1 MSDLK
6 GQPVVKTPSRNTA
19 DSDATKLLRVTRDGM
34 LLANYLDNLGL
45 QGRLFYASDADENDT
60 VTGAT
65 SYAATTPLFVLDVP
79 SGTTCIPLSINLR
92 QAGTVAGGII
102 TTTIAIETAKVRYS
116 SGGTAE
122 TNIISTRTDKPV
134 SPRCTL
140 YSLPTAAAAGTACA
154 IFHDIVA
161 PDVAPASADA
171 ARFTVDW
178 PAAGHL
184 YLPKFLVG
192 PASFLVFSYAATTGP
207 TYQWALAWGEIP
219 SSDLT

>member
-1 MSDLK
+1 MSDIK
-6 GQPVVKTPSRNTA
+6 GLPVVKAPTRNTA
-19 DSDATKLLRVTRDGM
+19 DADAQKLIRVDRTGM
-34 LLANYLDNLGL
+34 LLTDYLQNLAF
-45 QGRLFYASDADENDT
+45 QGRLFFASDADENDT

-65 SYAATTPLFVLDVP
+65 SYAATTPLFILDVP
-79 SGTTCIPLSINLR
+79 SGTTCIPLLVNLR
-92 QAGTVAGGII
+92 QAGTVAGGLI
-102 TTTIAIETAKVRYS
+102 TTTIAIETTKVRYS

-122 TNIISTRTDKPV
+122 TNIIATRTDKPL

-178 PAAGHL
+178 PAPGHPYVPL
-184 YLPKFLVG
+184 FLVG

-207 TYQWALAWGEIP
+207 SYQWALAFGEIP